1 MTIRI
6 TLTHNEQAGPPAY
19 VDVHYRGMDG
29 SVLPTPT
36 KTYTL
41 TPGES
46 RTLCV
51 YSAQLLVVREGPDLP
66 RAEGA

>member
-19 VDVHYRGMDG
+19 VDVHHRTMDG
-29 SVLPTPT
+29 GAVPTPVR
-36 KTYTL
+36 TYTL
-41 TPGES
+41 QPGEA

-51 YSAQLLVVREGPDLP
+51 YGAQLLVVREGPELP
-66 RAEGA
+66 RGEQP